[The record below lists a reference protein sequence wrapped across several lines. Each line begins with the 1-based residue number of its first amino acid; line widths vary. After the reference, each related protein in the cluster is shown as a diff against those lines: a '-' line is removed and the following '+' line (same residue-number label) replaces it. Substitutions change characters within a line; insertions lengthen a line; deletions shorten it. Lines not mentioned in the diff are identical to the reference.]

1 MCCLTLQRHFFISI
15 LNCQPKQSNKN
26 QSLRKEVNSKLMEAT
41 RSFVVKSFRER
52 ISAGII
58 NRALQ
63 CIET

>member
-1 MCCLTLQRHFFISI
+1 MLSNSAKTLFYFYIK
-15 LNCQPKQSNKN
+15 LPTKKSNKN